1 MESDRFLE
9 NGETFATF
17 FNSVVEHIFKN
28 RALFASME
36 DSIVDLIGSFHDIK
50 VLHKI
55 ADNFAKK
62 RDNVSAEGIYK
73 RILEIQPDDDKA
85 TRKLAHT
92 TAITDPNAINESH
105 LPPIQLIED
114 TETLRAI
121 ETNFMLY
128 KKANTSRPTSTI
140 ISNL

>member
-36 DSIVDLIGSFHDIK
+36 DSIVDLIGSFHDTK

-62 RDNVSAEGIYK
+62 RDNASAEGIYK

-92 TAITDPNAINESH
+92 TAITDPSVHMLAQSNVHLLLNAS
-105 LPPIQLIED
+105 
-114 TETLRAI
+114 
-121 ETNFMLY
+121 
-128 KKANTSRPTSTI
+128 KKC
-140 ISNL
+140 L